1 LIRAPEVIHFGT
13 SDLTSGLTNLDPNR
27 PLCQKES
34 PTEKLP
40 FVLLTWPKVKEKISM
55 LLKLKSLIK
64 NLTRVLVLLAGI
76 ILKFLANL
84 VDKIT
89 APLGIGVQLVNAVI
103 CVCILVIGILPVLKF
118 FGYYRPH

>member
-1 LIRAPEVIHFGT
+1 
-13 SDLTSGLTNLDPNR
+13 
-27 PLCQKES
+27 
-34 PTEKLP
+34 
-40 FVLLTWPKVKEKISM
+40 M